1 MKELI
6 KKATNNACLTAIA
19 CALAATLTAEPAL
32 ADGTAIKG
40 DLSTDT
46 KFLHTTVSATSYALI
61 VFNSYATEWGG
72 GPAFCT
78 NCGAGPVPFDSIPN
92 ANSASDDPR
101 LRDLPRFPFD
111 ELEKPD
117 PYKYIV
123 SLSPLY

>member
-61 VFNSYATEWGG
+61 VFNSNIYLLLPSFTVL
-72 GPAFCT
+72 FCHSDGHPICQPT
-78 NCGAGPVPFDSIPN
+78 PF
-92 ANSASDDPR
+92 
-101 LRDLPRFPFD
+101 FCH
-111 ELEKPD
+111 
-117 PYKYIV
+117 
-123 SLSPLY
+123 